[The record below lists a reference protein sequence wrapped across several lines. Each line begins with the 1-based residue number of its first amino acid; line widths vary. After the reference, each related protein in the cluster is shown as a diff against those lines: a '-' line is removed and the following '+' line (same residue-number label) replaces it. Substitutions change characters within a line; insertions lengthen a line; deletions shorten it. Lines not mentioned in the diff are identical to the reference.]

1 MQQQVNTTHE
11 IQASL
16 GLRGYPPASC
26 ESISGKHRGPPRRD
40 ARAVRFSQRAIASTL
55 KSISIMGTFKATAY
69 QAFTTTRDND
79 IVDINQ
85 EFTFSVNLDNN
96 NKAERNKV
104 VGTFINRLFRYLQLQ
119 QDTGARFAN
128 LSHPLLMRF
137 NVGKTTIDLGSIDET
152 LQARLKVGH
161 AAKSKRAFALRVK
174 AIVEFLLETPEVVDI
189 DDVIAGLE
197 DVIAGEAVA
206 ELVA

>member
-1 MQQQVNTTHE
+1 M
-11 IQASL
+11 
-16 GLRGYPPASC
+16 
-26 ESISGKHRGPPRRD
+26 
-40 ARAVRFSQRAIASTL
+40 
-55 KSISIMGTFKATAY
+55 
-69 QAFTTTRDND
+69 
-79 IVDINQ
+79 
-85 EFTFSVNLDNN
+85 NLDNN

-104 VGTFINRLFRYLQLQ
+104 VGTFINRLFRHLQLQ

-189 DDVIAGLE
+189 DDVIAGLS
-197 DVIAGEAVA
+197 DIIAGEAVA

>member
-1 MQQQVNTTHE
+1 
-11 IQASL
+11 
-16 GLRGYPPASC
+16 
-26 ESISGKHRGPPRRD
+26 
-40 ARAVRFSQRAIASTL
+40 
-55 KSISIMGTFKATAY
+55 MGTFKATAY

-104 VGTFINRLFRYLQLQ
+104 VGTFINRLFRHLQLQ
-119 QDTGARFAN
+119 HDTGARFAN